1 MTPVTNYSKDL
12 GDREPL
18 AAMSDSIARM
28 IALTRGW
35 SAGDFERPYAPG
47 KWTAR
52 LVVIHLAQT
61 ELALGVRARMALA
74 TPNYT
79 AQNFDQDIWL
89 GRETA
94 LNGADAV
101 AALAAINRMNV
112 ALFETLSPADRD
124 TTMAHPEYGSITV
137 DWIIYT
143 IAGHQ
148 IHHLDQLAPLSI
160 PNS

>member
-1 MTPVTNYSKDL
+1 MAPVTNYSSDL

-18 AAMSDSIARM
+18 AAMRDSVARM
-28 IALTRGW
+28 VALTRGW
-35 SAGDFERPYAPG
+35 TAADFERPYAPG
-47 KWTAR
+47 KWTGR

-61 ELALGVRARMALA
+61 ELALGVRARMALT

-79 AQNFDQDIWL
+79 AQNFNQDIWL

-101 AALAAINRMNV
+101 AALAAISRMNV
-112 ALFETLSPADRD
+112 ALFEPLSSADRELA
-124 TTMAHPEYGSITV
+124 MAHPEYGSITV

-148 IHHLDQLAPLSI
+148 IHHLAQLASI

>member
-1 MTPVTNYSKDL
+1 MAPVTNYTRDL

-18 AAMSDSIARM
+18 AAMRDTIARLT
-28 IALTRGW
+28 ALTRGW
-35 SAGDFERPYAPG
+35 TPADFERPYAPG

-52 LVVIHLAQT
+52 QVLIHLAQT

-79 AQNFDQDIWL
+79 AQNFDQDVWL
-89 GRETA
+89 GRETRVSGDA
-94 LNGADAV
+94 AV
-101 AALAAINRMNV
+101 AALAAVSRMNV
-112 ALFETLSPADRD
+112 ALFESLSSADRD
-124 TTMAHPEYGSITV
+124 IAMAHPEYGSITV

-148 IHHLDQLAPLSI
+148 IHHLAQLVSI

>member
-1 MTPVTNYSKDL
+1 MAPVTNYSKDL

-28 IALTRGW
+28 TALTRGW
-35 SAGDFERPYAPG
+35 TAADFERPYAPG

-52 LVVIHLAQT
+52 QVVIHLAQT
-61 ELALGVRARMALA
+61 EVALGVRARMALA

-79 AQNFDQDIWL
+79 AQNFDQDAWL

-101 AALAAINRMNV
+101 ATLVAMSRMNL
-112 ALFETLSPADRD
+112 ALFETLSAAEREIA
-124 TTMAHPEYGSITV
+124 MAHPEYGSITI

-148 IHHLDQLAPLSI
+148 IHHLDQLASLGL

>member
-1 MTPVTNYSKDL
+1 MAPVTNYSRDL

-18 AAMSDSIARM
+18 AAMRDSVARLV
-28 IALTRGW
+28 ALTRGW
-35 SAGDFERPYAPG
+35 TAADFERPYAPG

-52 LVVIHLAQT
+52 LVLIHLVQT

-79 AQNFDQDIWL
+79 AQNFDQDSWL

-94 LNGADAV
+94 LSGADAV
-101 AALAAINRMNV
+101 AALAAISRMNV
-112 ALFETLSPADRD
+112 ALFEALSSADREIA
-124 TTMAHPEYGSITV
+124 MAHPEYGSITV

-148 IHHLDQLAPLSI
+148 IHHLTQLAGI
-160 PNS
+160 PDS

>member
-1 MTPVTNYSKDL
+1 MAPVTNYSRDL

-18 AAMSDSIARM
+18 AAMRDSIARM

-35 SAGDFERPYAPG
+35 SVGDFERPYAPG

-79 AQNFDQDIWL
+79 AQNFDQNIWL
-89 GRETA
+89 DREVA
-94 LNGADAV
+94 LNGDDAM
-101 AALAAINRMNV
+101 AALAAISRMNV
-112 ALFETLSPADRD
+112 ALFETLSVADRG
-124 TTMAHPEYGSITV
+124 TVMAHPEYGSITV
-137 DWIIYT
+137 DWIIHT

-148 IHHLDQLAPLSI
+148 IHHLAQLVSI